1 MKLRRLTVYDIDY
14 KPLMK
19 GIDLFFDKQN
29 NVSINTTCFIG
40 INGSGKS
47 QVLEIIAEI
56 FLFLENVYRKENKFK
71 SPFSPFAFRIE
82 YEIFKSNYE
91 YLVIFKCDKIKSKPN
106 NLQVEILKKDVND
119 GTRIINISDI
129 DLYDFLPTKII
140 GYSSGDN
147 ETLSIPFDS
156 YYDEYAQYTY
166 ERAFGKK
173 QGNDYEPNLYFMN
186 YNTNLGITIS
196 SLIFR
201 EEISEIE
208 TILDKLNIVDLTSF
222 TITIQTKQPDAPNR
236 KNGGVVLTTEL
247 ENWKQKL
254 INIADIH
261 VYEEK
266 YKKHT
271 LKFTLDETTRRAFKD
286 NFSNA
291 LELYTCLYKFELL
304 NNLIVDKTTREKIK
318 KERKER
324 RLVTKMPAVSDIN
337 KVLYYSELKFQLK
350 NSQNIDYLSFSDGEH
365 QFLNVFGTILIINQ
379 DNCLFLLDEPET
391 HFNPMWRRTFINV
404 IEKITLGRKQDAYI
418 TTHSPFVVSDS
429 RRENVFIF
437 KREDGRLLVENPNNE
452 TYGASFDNIL
462 DMAFDIHIPIS
473 ENSLNKIIDL
483 KNENDPNKINDE
495 LSNFGDSLEKAS
507 LRNRIIFLNSKND
520 D

>member
-1 MKLRRLTVYDIDY
+1 MKLRRLKVYDIDY

-19 GIDLFFDKQN
+19 GIDLFFDKKKSN
-29 NVSINTTCFIG
+29 SINTTCFVG
-40 INGSGKS
+40 VNGSGKS

-56 FLFLENVYRKENKFK
+56 FLFLENVYRNENRNKNL
-71 SPFSPFAFRIE
+71 FSPFAFRIE
-82 YEIFKSNYE
+82 YEFIKSNHT
-91 YLVIFKCDKIKSKPN
+91 YLVIFECDKIKTKPN
-106 NLQVEILKKDVND
+106 KIQAEIFKKDNNNEVTTVNLNE
-119 GTRIINISDI
+119 IN
-129 DLYDFLPTKII
+129 LYHFLPTKII
-140 GYSSGDN
+140 GYSSGAN

-166 ERAFGKK
+166 ERAFGKV

-201 EEISEIE
+201 EEISEIT
-208 TILDKLNIVDLTSF
+208 TILDKLNIQDLNSF
-222 TITIQTKQPDAPNR
+222 TITIQTKQPNAPNR
-236 KNGGVVLTTEL
+236 SKGGVVLTTEL
-247 ENWKQKL
+247 EEWKQKL
-254 INIADIH
+254 INLSDIH
-261 VYEEK
+261 IYDEK

-271 LKFTLDETTRRAFKD
+271 LKYTLDEATRNAFRD
-286 NFSNA
+286 NFSNP

-324 RLVTKMPAVSDIN
+324 KLLTKMPVVSDIN
-337 KVLYYSELKFQLK
+337 KVLFYSELKFQLK
-350 NSQNIDYLSFSDGEH
+350 NGQTIDYLSFSDGEH

-404 IEKITLGRKQDAYI
+404 LEKITGGRKQDAFI

-429 RRENVFIF
+429 KSEDVFIF
-437 KREDGRLLVENPNNE
+437 KKMDNALLIENPNNE
-452 TYGASFDNIL
+452 TYGAAFDNIL

-473 ENSLNKIIDL
+473 ENSLNEIIEL
-483 KNENDPNKINDE
+483 QNENNPEKINEE
-495 LSNFGDSLEKAS
+495 LHNFGDSLEKTS
-507 LRNRIIFLNSKND
+507 LRNRVILLNSNKKS
-520 D
+520 